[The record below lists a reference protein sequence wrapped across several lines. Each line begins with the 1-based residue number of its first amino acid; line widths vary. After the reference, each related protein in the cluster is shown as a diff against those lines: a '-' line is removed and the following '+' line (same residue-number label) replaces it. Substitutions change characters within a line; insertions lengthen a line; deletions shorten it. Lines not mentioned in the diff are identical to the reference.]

1 MPKVPESTRSSL
13 AYKLHAR
20 ARERWPQLADTTYQV
35 AVDQRLA
42 TDDTELESAREIAL
56 LPPFAGG

>member
-1 MPKVPESTRSSL
+1 MLVVRYEGPKGGPGSWWSL
-13 AYKLHAR
+13 AATPC
-20 ARERWPQLADTTYQV
+20 EV
-35 AVDQRLA
+35 AVDPRLA